1 MLEGDDGNGVL
12 LSGLNFEVLEACL
25 ETGCVQAADGRVRVT
40 PAGQACFKAL
50 SVLHQPTRIAAI
62 REGVALSEYT
72 VWELVLFL
80 DSLNFIHA
88 VKKAARKE
96 EEAVAPF
103 DPIDPDSKIWYSEP
117 GSKSV
122 HRTYLLLLAMGQHT
136 VPHFQIKDFYEA
148 ILEGKPCQPREKRG
162 T

>member
-1 MLEGDDGNGVL
+1 MCRRRSTSFSRHTQRGIVRQDVLEGDDGHGVL

-62 REGVALSEYT
+62 REGVALSGYT
-72 VWELVLFL
+72 AWELVLFL

-88 VKKAARKE
+88 VKKAPRTE
-96 EEAVAPF
+96 EEVVAPF
-103 DPIDPDSKIWYSEP
+103 RSY
-117 GSKSV
+117 
-122 HRTYLLLLAMGQHT
+122 
-136 VPHFQIKDFYEA
+136 
-148 ILEGKPCQPREKRG
+148 
-162 T
+162 